1 MTDITHNPV
10 SSGDLGSCG
19 NRVKTRIL
27 SFYCCYLDAC
37 SFHQCKPYQDC
48 VVVDNTAKC
57 QCPRGCPSNEDRV
70 CANNGKSYTNECLM
84 RVKACKARK
93 QLIVVKKGECG
104 KRLSFSKSLL
114 PSSETY

>member
-1 MTDITHNPV
+1 M
-10 SSGDLGSCG
+10 
-19 NRVKTRIL
+19 
-27 SFYCCYLDAC
+27 
-37 SFHQCKPYQDC
+37 
-48 VVVDNTAKC
+48 VDNTAKC